1 MAHGGVQLEF
11 VSSEAFLG
19 KDEREKIRMI
29 MDAVKKDKIL
39 VLEGAISPDEQK
51 WLIAATME
59 AVTKDFSGV
68 EIATIGDDV
77 PSTSAFGAIRTGL
90 LKALGGKPSGITVIG
105 PANLVKQVRKDPTRL
120 NVLAKG

>member
-1 MAHGGVQLEF
+1 MALRSRSGVQLEF
-11 VSSEAFLG
+11 VSSDAFSG
-19 KDEREKIRMI
+19 RDEREKIRMI
-29 MDAVKKDKIL
+29 MDAVKKNKII

-68 EIATIGDDV
+68 EIATIGADV
-77 PSTSAFGAIRTGL
+77 AGDFRSTV
-90 LKALGGKPSGITVIG
+90 LKVLGGKPAGLTVIG
-105 PANLVKQVRKDPTRL
+105 PANLVKQVRKDPQRL